1 MSAVIQEPRA
11 YPGVSEAGRGRPMN
25 KTAIE
30 DARQYR
36 RMFVLCFSVFLVVAL
51 VSRLLPR
58 RMRPLQGT
66 GERRSVIA
74 EARAAANAAVP
85 FVFMA

>member
-1 MSAVIQEPRA
+1 MSRIAT
-11 YPGVSEAGRGRPMN
+11 G
-25 KTAIE
+25 

-36 RMFVLCFSVFLVVAL
+36 WMFVFCFAVFLAVAL

-58 RMRPLQGT
+58 RLRPLRGAAGDQ
-66 GERRSVIA
+66 RSVIA
-74 EARAAANAAVP
+74 EARAAANAVLP